1 MIIEYTINKYRKML
15 VPIVDG
21 EVPRYTPQYILAL
34 FGVENKILQES
45 FLNIVDSLNPSHTV
59 FTEKPS
65 DISITINTGLS
76 GAMKCVGDYI
86 DVYDVLKG
94 FNIQHPSLQ
103 HAVKK
108 ILMTGKRGFKT
119 EVEDL
124 VEIISAL
131 SRSI

>member
-1 MIIEYTINKYRKML
+1 ML